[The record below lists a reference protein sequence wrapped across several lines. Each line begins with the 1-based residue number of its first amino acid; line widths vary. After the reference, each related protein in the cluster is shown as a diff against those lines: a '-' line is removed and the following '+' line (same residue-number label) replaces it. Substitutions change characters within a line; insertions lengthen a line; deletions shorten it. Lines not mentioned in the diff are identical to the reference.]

1 LDNWSPGLKEVNTF
15 NLHVSAYTE
24 MSFKLL
30 DQTIRETFEAKGP
43 PAGKNVHPGFTENK
57 LPSL

>member
-1 LDNWSPGLKEVNTF
+1 
-15 NLHVSAYTE
+15 